1 MVFMQFNLTQFA
13 ADILRKEPQ
22 QESFIKMLT
31 TPEEIPTADEIE
43 VFKIL
48 QKCLELRDSYLFREE
63 VTPWEKEAI
72 NDPCTPKPN
81 PNPFTYVREP
91 KSEHVF
97 QMVDGVVHVYAD
109 KDCTESIYPVADAT
123 TFFTDLHYIL
133 RVTVIGTRLLPWIDR
148 KLYEWEME
156 GRGLND
162 DERWRG
168 AVVPR
173 ARGRNTRGGRR
184 VAAARVSGTPGSLKE
199 AEQLGNFLPRRL
211 HRIVIFTMSGRLT
224 LMFII
229 QHA

>member
-109 KDCTESIYPVADAT
+109 KD
-123 TFFTDLHYIL
+123 
-133 RVTVIGTRLLPWIDR
+133 W
-148 KLYEWEME
+148 
-156 GRGLND
+156 
-162 DERWRG
+162 
-168 AVVPR
+168 
-173 ARGRNTRGGRR
+173 
-184 VAAARVSGTPGSLKE
+184 
-199 AEQLGNFLPRRL
+199 NFLPRRL